1 MGVTR
6 RAALAGGLVAGVAS
20 ARMRRARAEAPIIKV
35 GVLTDLSGP
44 YRDINGPNGIACGKQ
59 AAAEFMA
66 ANPDIKVEVLAADHQ
81 NKPDVGV
88 GILRGWYDNDGVD
101 MVTDLTNS
109 AVALACSAISAEKD
123 RVCMVTAGGSSALTG
138 TSCNANTVHWT
149 YDSWNLAHATG
160 SAVTK
165 QGGGS
170 WFFVTPN
177 YAYGKAIQVD
187 ATKAVEQAGG
197 KVLGTAVYP
206 FPETTDFSAMLVQAQ
221 STGAKVVAFGV
232 GGTDFVNLMKQ
243 SHEFG
248 LNKTAQL
255 VGLTGFITDILAMGP
270 TIAQGTVLTEN
281 FYWDMNDRTR
291 GWTRRVRPL
300 LSQGAVPNSMQAGN
314 YAATLHF
321 LKTVKELGPEKA
333 KGAGRAT
340 VMAMKQMPA
349 EDDCFGKGLIRVDG
363 RKIHPSYLF
372 RVKQADAIREPGAVF
387 DLIATTPAEE
397 AFRPPTEGGCKLVQ
411 R

>member
-6 RAALAGGLVAGVAS
+6 RTALAGGVVAS
-20 ARMRRARAEAPIIKV
+20 VVGGRMQGARAAVPTIKV

-44 YRDINGPNGIACGKQ
+44 YRDINGPNGVACAKQ

-66 ANPDIKVEVLAADHQ
+66 ANPGIKVEVIAADHQ

-88 GILRGWYDNDGVD
+88 GILRSWYDNDGVD

-138 TSCNANTVHWT
+138 ASCNSNTVHWT
-149 YDSWNLAHATG
+149 YDSWNLANVTG

-177 YAYGKAIQVD
+177 YAYGKAIQAD
-187 ATKAVEQAGG
+187 ATKAVERANG

-206 FPETTDFSAMLVQAQ
+206 FPETTDFSAILVQAQ

-232 GGTDFVNLMKQ
+232 GGADFVNLMKQ

-248 LNKTAQL
+248 LDKTTQL
-255 VGLTGFITDILAMGP
+255 VGLTGFITDILGMGP
-270 TIAQGTVLTEN
+270 TIAAGTVLTEN
-281 FYWDMNDRTR
+281 FYWDMNDVTR
-291 GWTRRVRPL
+291 AWTKRVRL
-300 LSQGAVPNSMQAGN
+300 QLSRGAVPNSMQAGN

-321 LKTVKELGPEKA
+321 LKTVKALGPEKA
-333 KGAGRAT
+333 KGAGRTT
-340 VMAMKQMPA
+340 VAAMKQMPTD
-349 EDDCFGKGLIRVDG
+349 DDCFGKGLIRMDG

-372 RVKQADAIREPGAVF
+372 RVKQADAIREPGAIF
-387 DLIATTPAEE
+387 DLITTTPAEE
-397 AFRPPTEGGCKLVQ
+397 AFRPLSEGGCHLVQ
-411 R
+411 G

>member
-6 RAALAGGLVAGVAS
+6 RAALAGGVVAGVAS
-20 ARMRRARAEAPIIKV
+20 MRRTRAETPIIKV

-44 YRDINGPNGIACGKQ
+44 YRDINGPNGIVCAKQ
-59 AAAEFMA
+59 AAAEFMT
-66 ANPDIKVEVLAADHQ
+66 ANPSIKVEVIAADHQ

-123 RVCMVTAGGSSALTG
+123 RVCIVTAGGSSALSG
-138 TSCNANTVHWT
+138 VSCNANTVHWT
-149 YDSWNLAHATG
+149 YDSWNLANVTG

-170 WFFVTPN
+170 WFFVIPN
-177 YAYGKAIQVD
+177 YAYGKAIQAD
-187 ATKAVEQAGG
+187 AKKAIEQASG

-221 STGAKVVAFGV
+221 STSAKVVAFGV

-291 GWTRRVRPL
+291 DWTRRVRPL
-300 LSQGAVPNSMQAGN
+300 LSKGAVPNSMQAGN

-340 VMAMKQMPA
+340 VAAMKQMPT

-372 RVKQADAIREPGAVF
+372 RVKQADAIHEPGAIF
-387 DLIATTPAEE
+387 DLITTTAAGE
-397 AFRPPTEGGCKLVQ
+397 AFRPLSEGGCKLVQ
-411 R
+411 G

>member
-1 MGVTR
+1 MRITR
-6 RAALAGGLVAGVAS
+6 RVALAGGVAASVAA
-20 ARMRRARAEAPIIKV
+20 ARVRRARAEPAVLKV

-44 YRDINGPNGIACGKQ
+44 YRDINGPNGIACTKQ

-66 ANPDIKVEVLAADHQ
+66 ANPEIKVEVIGADHQ

-101 MVTDLTNS
+101 MVIDLTNS

-138 TSCNANTVHWT
+138 ASCNANTVHWT
-149 YDSWNLAHATG
+149 YDSWNLSHVTG
-160 SAVTK
+160 TAVTK
-165 QGGGS
+165 QGGSS
-170 WFFVTPN
+170 WFFITPN
-177 YAYGKAIQVD
+177 YTYGKAIQAD
-187 ATKAVEQAGG
+187 ATQAIEQAGG
-197 KVLGTAVYP
+197 KVFGAAIYP

-221 STGAKVVAFGV
+221 STGATVVAFGV

-255 VGLTGFITDILAMGP
+255 VGLTGFITDILGMGP
-270 TIAQGTVLTEN
+270 TIAQGAVVTES
-281 FYWDMNDRTR
+281 FYWDMNDQTR
-291 GWTRRVRPL
+291 SWMRRVRPL
-300 LSQGAVPNSMQAGN
+300 LSEGAVPNSMQAGN

-321 LKTVKELGPEKA
+321 LKTVKALGPENA
-333 KGAGRAT
+333 KNAGRAT
-340 VMAMKQMPA
+340 VAAMKRMPT

-372 RVKQADAIREPGAVF
+372 RVKQANAIREPGAVF
-387 DLIATTPAEE
+387 DLVATTPAEQ
-397 AFRPPTEGGCKLVQ
+397 AFRPLAEGGCKLVQ
-411 R
+411 G

>member
-1 MGVTR
+1 MDVTR

-20 ARMRRARAEAPIIKV
+20 ARVRQARAEAIRV

-44 YRDINGPNGIACGKQ
+44 YRDINGPNGVACAKQ

-66 ANPDIKVEVLAADHQ
+66 ANPGIKVEVLAADHQ

-138 TSCNANTVHWT
+138 ASCNANTVHWT
-149 YDSWNLAHATG
+149 YDSWNLAHVTG

-165 QGGGS
+165 QGGSS

-177 YAYGKAIQVD
+177 YAYGKAIQAD
-187 ATKAVEQAGG
+187 ATKAIEEAGG
-197 KVLGTAVYP
+197 EVLGTAVYP
-206 FPETTDFSAMLVQAQ
+206 VPERTDFSAMLVQAQ

-232 GGTDFVNLMKQ
+232 GGSDFVKQ

-255 VGLTGFITDILAMGP
+255 VGLTGFITDILGMGS
-270 TIAQGTVLTEN
+270 TIAQNTVLTELLLGHGRAHPQL
-281 FYWDMNDRTR
+281 DAA
-291 GWTRRVRPL
+291 RPTAAIA
-300 LSQGAVPNSMQAGN
+300 GAVPNSMQAGN

-333 KGAGRAT
+333 RGAGRAT
-340 VMAMKQMPA
+340 VAAMKQTPT
-349 EDDCFGKGLIRVDG
+349 EDDCFGKGQIRADG

-372 RVKQADAIREPGAVF
+372 RVK
-387 DLIATTPAEE
+387 
-397 AFRPPTEGGCKLVQ
+397 
-411 R
+411 

>member
-1 MGVTR
+1 MKLTR
-6 RAALAGGLVAGVAS
+6 RTALAGTFVAVAS
-20 ARMRRARAEAPIIKV
+20 SGAVRRARAETPVIKV

-44 YRDINGPNGIACGKQ
+44 YRDINGPNGIACAKQ

-66 ANPDIKVEVLAADHQ
+66 ANPGIRVEVIGADHQ
-81 NKPDVGV
+81 NKPDVGTS
-88 GILRGWYDNDGVD
+88 ILRGWYDNDGVD

-138 TSCNANTVHWT
+138 ASCNANTVHWT
-149 YDSWNLAHATG
+149 YDSWNLAHVTG
-160 SAVTK
+160 TAVTK
-165 QGGGS
+165 QGGAS

-177 YAYGKAIQVD
+177 YAYGKAIQAD
-187 ATKAVEQAGG
+187 ATKAVELAGG
-197 KVLGTAVYP
+197 KVLGSATYP
-206 FPETTDFSAMLVQAQ
+206 FPETTDFSAMLLQAQ

-255 VGLTGFITDILAMGP
+255 VGMTGFITDILGMGP
-270 TIAQGTVLTEN
+270 AIAQGTRLTEN

-291 GWTRRVRPL
+291 DWTRRVRPL
-300 LSQGAVPNSMQAGN
+300 LTQGAVPNSMQAGN

-321 LKTVKELGPEKA
+321 LKAVKELGPEKA
-333 KGAGRAT
+333 KGAGRLTVAT
-340 VMAMKQMPA
+340 MKRMPT
-349 EDDCFGKGLIRVDG
+349 EDDCFGKGSIRIDG

-372 RVKQADAIREPGAVF
+372 QVKQADAIRQPGAVY
-387 DLIATTPAEE
+387 DLVATTGPED
-397 AFRPPTEGGCKLVQ
+397 AFRPLSEGGCKLVKA
-411 R
+411 